1 MMKNWES
8 LLVKVTS
15 TVGGGILRWRPH
27 QLKAGQVDRVYTLHQ
42 IAPSTICFYSLRS
55 PAFQNWANERTIVD
69 SRTIKWTPTSKTFSC
84 WELDCSFVRSPNNY
98 VQDLAARYNTIQP
111 ESTPEKLPL
120 QKQLQLVDHPEEC
133 PILMFQRKILRLIPS
148 QNLVVE
154 KFVT

>member
-1 MMKNWES
+1 MDTH
-8 LLVKVTS
+8 L
-15 TVGGGILRWRPH
+15 
-27 QLKAGQVDRVYTLHQ
+27 
-42 IAPSTICFYSLRS
+42 
-55 PAFQNWANERTIVD
+55 QNIFMCAMGW
-69 SRTIKWTPTSKTFSC
+69 K
-84 WELDCSFVRSPNNY
+84 LDCSFVRSPNNY